1 MQFVAGLGH
10 DRLLLIVHPVVRV
23 IPIVVEL
30 AAAPGP
36 YTNGQKAPIFERLE
50 SEPPPS
56 LRPDA
61 TLPLLV
67 AAETEAFE
75 YVFPTMNNHLTHTH
89 VIGRGWKTITGKDT
103 HNKCGVRGAGV

>member
-1 MQFVAGLGH
+1 MGGV
-10 DRLLLIVHPVVRV
+10 LLIVHRPVGLIIPVVGG
-23 IPIVVEL
+23 
-30 AAAPGP
+30 ATAPGP
-36 YTNGQKAPIFERLE
+36 STDGKKRPIFKRLE